1 MTNNIFFYAKKY
13 DKIYLVIVMLKDKKV
28 REKIFLISYG
38 IILFVLLINYQWLFK
53 FLNVICKALYPFLIG
68 FIIAFILNVLV
79 KSIEEKFLKKMK
91 KYKRLLSVSSSLII
105 VIGFIVFLLAILIPQ
120 IHNAGTIFIENIPQY
135 QDNLYSLGEKFGLSY
150 EQLEFLDIEKIKIKE
165 KIVILIKD
173 NKDTLIGASMGVASS
188 VISAVTSFF
197 IGLIFAVYL
206 LMDKERLCGQL
217 KKLLKAISKND
228 IYNKIVEVVKLSDVT
243 FSNFVKVQVFE
254 AFILGVLCFFGML
267 LLRIPYAATIS
278 VLVGVTALIPVFGG
292 FIGCIVGAFL
302 IFMINPLKSLTFIL
316 FFLVLQQIEGNFI
329 YPKVV
334 GNKIGLPSIW
344 VLVAVTIGGSCGGVL
359 GMLIG
364 VPIISIV
371 YSLLKIFVNKRYK
384 DENDEENGLKR

>member
-13 DKIYLVIVMLKDKKV
+13 DKIYLVIVMLKDKRV

-38 IILFVLLINYQWLFK
+38 IILFVLLVNYQWLFK
-53 FLNVICKALYPFLIG
+53 FLNVVCKALYPFLIG

-105 VIGFIVFLLAILIPQ
+105 IIGFIVFLLAILIPQ

-135 QDNLYSLGEKFGLSY
+135 HDNLYSLGEKIGLSH

-188 VISAVTSFF
+188 VIFALTSFF